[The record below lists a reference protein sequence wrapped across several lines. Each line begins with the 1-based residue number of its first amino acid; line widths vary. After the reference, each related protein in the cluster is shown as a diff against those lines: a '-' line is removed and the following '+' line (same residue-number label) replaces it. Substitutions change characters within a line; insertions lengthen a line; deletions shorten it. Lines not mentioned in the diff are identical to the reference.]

1 MIEKL
6 MIRTEEGCKRQ
17 TAWVYDGKQKTK
29 IAEFVSDEA
38 VELFKEFA
46 REAGLIVKNYD

>member
-6 MIRTEEGCKRQ
+6 MICTEEGCK

-29 IAEFVSDEA
+29 IAEFASDEA

>member
-1 MIEKL
+1 MIETL
-6 MIRTEEGCKRQ
+6 MVCTEEGCK
-17 TAWVYDGKQKTK
+17 TAWAYDGKQKTK

-46 REAGLIVKNYD
+46 REAGLIVKNCD

>member
-6 MIRTEEGCKRQ
+6 TICTEEGCKRQ
-17 TAWVYDGKQKTK
+17 SAWVYDGNKKIK
-29 IAEFVSDEA
+29 IAEFASNEA
-38 VELFKEFA
+38 VEIFREFS

>member
-6 MIRTEEGCKRQ
+6 MICTEEGCK
-17 TAWVYDGKQKTK
+17 TAWAYDGKHKIK

-38 VELFKEFA
+38 VELFREFP

>member
-6 MIRTEEGCKRQ
+6 MIRTEEGCK

>member
-1 MIEKL
+1 MIETL
-6 MIRTEEGCKRQ
+6 MIRTEEGCK
-17 TAWVYDGKQKTK
+17 TAWAYDGRKKTK
-29 IAEFVSDEA
+29 IAEFTSNEA